1 MRAEA
6 RMDERE
12 RERARAMGREI
23 EMSALAAFT
32 CTVPLYVSHVLLLE

>member
-1 MRAEA
+1 
-6 RMDERE
+6 
-12 RERARAMGREI
+12 MGSREI